1 MSGRVRLITKLYRV
15 LLAFYPARFRAEFG
29 DEMQAV
35 FEAAMLE
42 AEKTDGPRMLALFAR
57 EIRDWPGAVWREHWS
72 ALTEKELSVTTIQKP
87 EWSFYPAWI
96 ILTMLCV
103 PIAFALDLV
112 VLRVITSIVGDFIY
126 VDGVRHITE
135 DYLSMYTF
143 FPVVGL
149 LTGVLQY
156 GLLHRYLPRM
166 GWWVLATTG
175 GWLLGAL
182 LLLISR
188 WLDFWTS
195 ESFDVGLAFVVMGLS
210 IGVGQWLLLRRR
222 LPRAGWWIGANV
234 VGWVLLSLITGDTLH
249 QFDLLAVG
257 FLPTCVTAVMLG
269 LLMNQAQP

>member
-1 MSGRVRLITKLYRV
+1 VSGRVRLITKLYRV

-29 DEMQAV
+29 DEMRAV

-103 PIAFALDLV
+103 PIAFVLDLV
-112 VLRVITSIVGDFIY
+112 ILKVITGIVGDFIY

-156 GLLHRYLPRM
+156 RLLHRYLPRM

-188 WLDFWTS
+188 RLDFWTS
-195 ESFDVGLAFVVMGLS
+195 ESFDVSLAFVVMGLS

-222 LPRAGWWIGANV
+222 LPQAGWWIGANV
-234 VGWVLLSLITGDTLH
+234 VGWVLLSLITGDTWD

-257 FLPTCVTAVMLG
+257 FLPTCVTAVMFG